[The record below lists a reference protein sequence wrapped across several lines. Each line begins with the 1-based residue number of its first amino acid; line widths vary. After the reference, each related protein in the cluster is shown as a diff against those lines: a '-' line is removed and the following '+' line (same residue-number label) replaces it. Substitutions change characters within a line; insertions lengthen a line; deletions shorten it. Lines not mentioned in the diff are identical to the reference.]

1 MSTDHTQQQT
11 SDAQRQAKDLS
22 LKSTTP
28 PTEVPGY
35 ETQKFLGSGAF
46 GEVWTGIDQNTGRRV
61 AIKFYTHRGGVDWT
75 LLSREVEKL
84 AVLSADR
91 YVVQLL
97 DVGWDSDPPYYVM
110 DYIENGSLE
119 DLLKRE
125 GTLPLSEAVEI
136 FEEVAVGLMHLHGK
150 GVLHCDL
157 KPANVL
163 LDADAKPR
171 LADFGQS
178 RLSHELKPSL
188 GTLFYMAPEQADLE
202 AAPDA
207 RWDVYAL
214 GALLFSM
221 LTGKPPFRSEELT
234 GKLDS
239 EASLPERLSCYRK
252 GIKAAPRPTR
262 HRQVA
267 GIDRA
272 LIDIVDR
279 CLEVN
284 PRDRFQSIQS
294 VLEALKAREEAKVRI
309 PLLLLGVVAPIVLL
323 MIMLYFGLTG
333 YQTAVKESN
342 LAVSDRVQENND
354 TFAKSVAR
362 AIEADIPRY
371 FQVVEHESRRSE
383 FQLVFDKIR
392 EKEVL
397 EKLRVPRSRSNEVEL
412 IRQGFLKDPDRL
424 NLKDYFQDRLD
435 GYLKLA
441 SQYDEESKSKGPV
454 GKPPLRFASIFV
466 TDPHGTILAVAYD
479 VEQNSNSEGINFTYR
494 TYYHGGPLDL
504 GRSTEPGSVEV
515 IKGTHLSA
523 AFRST
528 TTKTWKVGVSTP
540 IYANEG
546 SSNETGGP
554 NGTNGKTLL
563 GVMVMTIHLRDF
575 SPFRGTRDKNHFP
588 VLVDRRGG
596 NETTH
601 GRILHHDFFVE
612 LAEKRLANELKP
624 EEDEEDYTS
633 EKYNVDLAQFSKQR
647 DDEPFYYYD
656 PLGKAKGGEAYQGKW
671 IAAMEWVYLP
681 KETADDDTEKG
692 TEQPDLAVIVQENY
706 EDTIRPI
713 QNLGRT
719 LLWRTL
725 TALVGFVIVVSLQ
738 WYFVLRLLGGLRR
751 NPGRYANDRRAS
763 DSLHSMKTMTAP
775 KSTDTNVTK

>member
-1 MSTDHTQQQT
+1 MSTDHTQQQP
-11 SDAQRQAKDLS
+11 SDAQRQSKDLS
-22 LKSTTP
+22 LKSTAP
-28 PTEVPGY
+28 PTDVPGY

-125 GTLPLSEAVEI
+125 GTLPLSDAVEM
-136 FEEVAVGLMHLHGK
+136 FEEVSVGLMHLHGK

-163 LDADAKPR
+163 LDADTKPR

-202 AAPDA
+202 AAPDS

-214 GALLFSM
+214 GALLFCM
-221 LTGKPPFRSEELT
+221 LTGKPPFRSDELT
-234 GKLDS
+234 SKLDS

-252 GIKAAPRPTR
+252 GIKSAPRPTR

-272 LIDIVDR
+272 LIDIIDR
-279 CLEVN
+279 CLAVS
-284 PRDRFQSIQS
+284 PHDRFQSVQS
-294 VLEALKAREEAKVRI
+294 VWEALKAREEAKVRV
-309 PLLLLGVVAPIVLL
+309 PLLLLGVVAPFVLL
-323 MIMLYFGLTG
+323 VIMVYFGLTG

-342 LAVSDRVQENND
+342 QAVSDRVQENND

-371 FQVVEHESRRSE
+371 FQVVERESGRPE
-383 FQLVFDKIR
+383 FHQVFDQVR
-392 EKEVL
+392 EKPVL
-397 EKLRVPRSRSNEVEL
+397 EKLRVPRNRVAEVEP
-412 IRQGFLKDPDRL
+412 IRQDFLTDQDRL
-424 NLKDYFQDRLD
+424 RLKDYFQERLD
-435 GYLKLA
+435 GYLDIA
-441 SQYDEESKSKGPV
+441 SKYDEASKV
-454 GKPPLRFASIFV
+454 NRAAGKPPLRFASIFV
-466 TDPHGTILAVAYD
+466 TDAYGTILAVAYD
-479 VEQNSNSEGINFTYR
+479 DEQSSNSEGINFSYR
-494 TYYHGGPLDL
+494 TYFHGGAEDL
-504 GRSTEPGSVEV
+504 EKSTVPGSVDV
-515 IKGTHLSA
+515 IATTHLST

-528 TTKTWKVGVSTP
+528 TTKTYKIGVSTP
-540 IYANEG
+540 IYANEVVSSDVGGANG
-546 SSNETGGP
+546 S
-554 NGTNGKTLL
+554 NGKKLL

-575 SPFRGTRDKNHFP
+575 SPFRGTRDKDHFA
-588 VLVDRRGG
+588 VLVDSRTGIR
-596 NETTH
+596 EST
-601 GRILHHDFFVE
+601 ILHHDLFAE
-612 LAEKRLANELKP
+612 LDEKRRANKLTP
-624 EEDEEDYTS
+624 DEEAEDYNNYTVNL
-633 EKYNVDLAQFSKQR
+633 EQFSEHR
-647 DDEPFYYYD
+647 NDELFFYYD
-656 PLGKAKGGEAYQGKW
+656 PFAKAQGGEAYLGKW

-681 KETADDDTEKG
+681 KKAEVDNESD
-692 TEQPDLAVIVQENY
+692 EQPGLAVIVQENY
-706 EDTIRPI
+706 EGTTRPI

-719 LLWRTL
+719 LLWRTMA
-725 TALVGFVIVVSLQ
+725 ALVGFVIVVSVQ
-738 WYFVLRLLGGLRR
+738 WYFVIRLLGGLRQ
-751 NPGRYANDRRAS
+751 NPARYANDRQTT
-763 DSLHSMKTMTAP
+763 DSLHNMKTLTAP
-775 KSTDTNVTK
+775 RATDKDRTG